1 MFLNQ
6 TSHYALRAMTGL
18 ATSENETPV
27 KSKELAAYSDV
38 PSHYLSKI
46 MRKMVEAGYVTSQKG
61 HGGGFVMNVKPA
73 DLRII
78 DVLTAAGFD
87 MEDQPCVFGY
97 DKCSSDDPCPL
108 HPVWKRLKDCFN
120 DWACN
125 TTFEDVRRDS
135 EIIEKSPAG
144 VKSENRR

>member
-1 MFLNQ
+1 MFLTQ

-18 ATSENETPV
+18 VISKDSRPV
-27 KSKELAAYSDV
+27 NSKELSVYADV

-46 MRKMVEAGYVTSQKG
+46 MRKMVEAGYVASQKG
-61 HGGGFVMNVKPA
+61 HGGGFIMKTAPA
-73 DLRII
+73 DLRVI

-97 DKCSSDDPCPL
+97 DECSNDDPCPL
-108 HPVWKRLKDCFN
+108 HPVWKRLKDCFE

-125 TTFEDVRRDS
+125 TTFEDVRNDNEMIDRA
-135 EIIEKSPAG
+135 EFMKKG
-144 VKSENRR
+144 GR